1 MGNESYRNE
10 NLEAGGHRHLV
21 CWRSALAGVV
31 IGLVT
36 MIGVLTLS
44 VAFGGIG
51 LEDGSTAK
59 NATIFAGVSIVVAL
73 ILGNFTGSYYAV
85 RIARRRVDVVGVM
98 QGLLVGGICV
108 LLMVCHTMASVA
120 TLGKVTGAALGAAA
134 STAGGIAAT
143 QTPMI
148 NDMIQD
154 SLVGRKL
161 ASDADVIVKNLA
173 SRLVRGDQE
182 SAKNYLAAQAGMSQD
197 DADKTVAAL
206 KEKTDQAMEEARK
219 AAATTFKAVG
229 WSSFVMIALAMIA
242 AALGGMVGAVCNERR
257 MIDVAR

>member
-1 MGNESYRNE
+1 MNNDSYRNGNVE
-10 NLEAGGHRHLV
+10 LNGHRHLV

-36 MIGVLTLS
+36 MIGLLALS

-51 LEDGSTAK
+51 LDDGSTVK

-73 ILGNFTGSYYAV
+73 IVGNFTGSYYSV

-120 TLGKVTGAALGAAA
+120 MLGKVTGSALGAAA

-143 QTPMI
+143 QAPVI

-154 SLVGRKL
+154 SLGNRKL
-161 ASDADVIVKNLA
+161 AADADVIVKGLA

-182 SAKNYLAAQAGMSQD
+182 SAKNYLAAQAGMTPEE
-197 DADKTVAAL
+197 ADKAVATL
-206 KEKTDQAMEEARK
+206 KEKTDKAMEETRK
-219 AAATTFKAVG
+219 AAATTLKAVG
-229 WSSFVMIALAMIA
+229 WSSFVMIVLAMIA